1 MGETKEKP
9 KFEDALAQL
18 EKIVAEMEAPGNLS
32 LDEMLERFE
41 RGRKLE
47 AFCIAELES
56 IRKRIEK
63 VVTQTGTCEPMAI
76 KESPDA

>member
-1 MGETKEKP
+1 MEESKAKL

-18 EKIVAEMEAPGNLS
+18 EKIVNEMESGGNLS

-47 AFCIAELES
+47 AFCTAELES

-63 VVTQTGTCEPMAI
+63 VVTQIGSLEPLEI
-76 KESPDA
+76 KENPDA